1 LDAVG
6 EGIRVAVSGLYSG
19 PAISAIDDKGRL
31 AVPANLRNSIPSE
44 DGEPAAKGGRT
55 LCITRHE
62 RSDCLIAFGPD
73 RLRKMQ
79 DDIER
84 EEEIALA
91 RGEDYDRDAANRRKF
106 GLVETVTLD
115 GSGRFVVPPFLRQVG
130 KLDRQVFFHGAGEY
144 FEIWNPDLLLA
155 EGDDGD
161 PIKLACRFYLAA
173 AEKKK

>member
-1 LDAVG
+1 MAVP
-6 EGIRVAVSGLYSG
+6 GLFSG

-31 AVPANLRNSIPSE
+31 AVPANLRNSIPADDDSPS
-44 DGEPAAKGGRT
+44 DAKGGRT

-79 DDIER
+79 DAIER

-115 GSGRFVVPPFLRQVG
+115 GSGRFIVPPFLKDVG

-144 FEIWNPDLLLA
+144 FELWDPEVLLA
-155 EGDDGD
+155 RDDSYE
-161 PIKLACRFYLAA
+161 PLKQACRFYRDNAG
-173 AEKKK
+173 KKK